1 MTYDI
6 PVSRLTPVR
15 MHFVV
20 VLPISTDPT
29 IKYGLFLYSGIFM
42 PAPWVMDGG
51 GGLST
56 ICGLGFM
63 NREKKLG
70 HIYSESCLALHISF
84 CLVSLTE
91 REANQEKNASAF
103 FDMMSLIASWYVRC
117 VRRMLRVIRL
127 EA

>member
-1 MTYDI
+1 
-6 PVSRLTPVR
+6 
-15 MHFVV
+15 
-20 VLPISTDPT
+20 
-29 IKYGLFLYSGIFM
+29 M

-84 CLVSLTE
+84 CLMSLAKG
-91 REANQEKNASAF
+91 EASQEKNCYAILRHDEPHCFIVREASQENAESHQTRS
-103 FDMMSLIASWYVRC
+103 M
-117 VRRMLRVIRL
+117 RRPQVFEETSGSSTSQIIGSHGKCGTCTIPDNQ
-127 EA
+127 